1 MTIEVSDVMRE
12 TKNYF
17 PAAHAAGRWTVKDGK
32 ISPLPFGKPG
42 LVAFGQGCPQPGVY
56 EVKEDASVEMPEG
69 EWAGAAWLL
78 EPPKDFL
85 KLCEDIEAWAKGQNL
100 GVEKESFGLY
110 SVTRASG
117 WQQAF
122 ARALR
127 PYRRMF
133 TEVKV

>member
-1 MTIEVSDVMRE
+1 MTIHLADVMRE
-12 TKNYF
+12 TRNYF
-17 PAAHAAGRWTVKDGK
+17 PAGKTHGRWTVTEGK
-32 ISPLPFGKPG
+32 IAPLPFGKAG
-42 LVAFGQGCPQPGVY
+42 LIAFGKGCPQPGVY
-56 EVKEDASVEMPEG
+56 EVKEDGSTEMPDG
-69 EWAGAAWLL
+69 AWACDAWLL
-78 EPPKDFL
+78 APPKDFL
-85 KLCEDIEAWAKGQNL
+85 KLCEDIDAWAKGQNL